1 MTTSRVQ
8 TLRSS
13 TTGAVPAAGARQP
26 GELWL
31 NFADF
36 ALGFIDAAKNA
47 QRITA
52 VRYFQTTANY
62 AVGDFVIQVGA
73 LYVANQAV
81 TAGAFSASQWTKIAT
96 ASDIPAGYVLP
107 PASTTVLGGVK
118 VDGTTITATGAGVI
132 STAGGPPANPNRL
145 DNGDMWVDQHNG
157 GASVAVPAAALNFF
171 TPDRWAPW
179 NNKAKLTVGQN
190 YSVTTKAPGF
200 QYFQGVQV
208 TGGGAAPAAADYNYV
223 SQLIELDA
231 FSDFA
236 WGTVNAQPAT
246 LSFWVNSSLTGNFS
260 VSFQG
265 QAATPS
271 RIFITTYN
279 IPTANTWTK
288 IVVPIPADTTVSSTN
303 WTGAGNAPGAA
314 VNFDLGSGANVQ
326 TSTGLG
332 AWQNSAT
339 AWVASGSVK
348 LVATSNAKWAI
359 TGVKLEAGSVATPYP
374 VEDLARKMARCQ
386 RYYQV
391 FGGSNTIS
399 IGYNTAGGL
408 TYTVIPLPYMRAAPT
423 AVFSNI
429 TYNNTSAI
437 VLAESAP
444 NRVTTQCSITATGF
458 GYAYGTMSLSAEI

>member
-1 MTTSRVQ
+1 MTSRVQ

-13 TTGAVPAAGARQP
+13 TTGNMPAAGSRQP

-36 ALGFIDAAKNA
+36 ALGFIDASKNA

-52 VRYFQTTANY
+52 VRYFQITANY
-62 AVGDFVIQVGA
+62 AVGDFVIQAGA

-81 TAGAFSASQWTKIAT
+81 TAGAFSAPQWTKIAT

-118 VDGTTITATGAGVI
+118 VDGTTITATGAGVV
-132 STAGGPPANPNRL
+132 SATTNPVNPNRL
-145 DNGDMWVDQHNG
+145 DNGDMWVDQHNA
-157 GASVAVPAAALNFF
+157 GASVAIPAASGVWC
-171 TPDRWAPW
+171 PDRWGTY
-179 NNKAKLTVGQN
+179 NTKAKFTVGQN
-190 YSVTTKAPGF
+190 YSVATKAPGF
-200 QYFQGVQV
+200 QYFLGVQT
-208 TGGGAAPAAADYNYV
+208 TGGGAAPAAADANYI
-223 SQLIELDA
+223 SCTLEADA
-231 FSDFA
+231 VGDLMF
-236 WGTVNAQPAT
+236 GTANAQPIA
-246 LSFWVNSSLTGNFS
+246 LSFWVNSSLTGNFGLGVAS
-260 VSFQG
+260 SG
-265 QAATPS
+265 TTY
-271 RIFITTYN
+271 RIYFFTYN

-288 IVVPIPADTTVSSTN
+288 IVVTIPGDTGGTTTN
-303 WTGAGNAPGAA
+303 WPNTGNSGQTQLL
-314 VNFDLGSGANVQ
+314 FDLGSGA
-326 TSTGLG
+326 TMAGGSTLN
-332 AWQNSAT
+332 AWQNSST
-339 AWVASGSVK
+339 LIFPSGGAK